1 MLTRFVRVQVTVFV
15 VIAVVGVAYVG
26 AAYAGLDKVF
36 FGRGYTVK
44 AQFPTGGG
52 IFTNAEVT
60 YRGVPIGR
68 VGQLRLTSAGMEADL
83 EIDSGTAP
91 VPADTEAVVSD
102 RSAVGEQY
110 VDLRPRTASGPVLHD
125 GSVITQHDTKIP
137 LPVDTVL
144 STVDSFAASV
154 PKPALRTV
162 VDELYNATS
171 GAGPALDQLVGRGIE
186 FVQTASE
193 HVAPLTQLVTD
204 AHTVLDTQAQQADAI
219 RSFGA
224 NAKLLASTLK
234 QSDGDLRKLIPAV
247 PAAAN
252 EVGSLIRDSGPQLGV
267 LLANLLT
274 TADVLESR
282 QSGIRQLLI
291 TAPRAV
297 GAASAVVRPDGA
309 HFGLSLSFFDPPP
322 CTTGYA
328 TPYHDGLDTSTRPL
342 NTAARCALPKGD
354 PTNVRGS
361 QNAPGGRP

>member
-1 MLTRFVRVQVTVFV
+1 MLTRFVRVQVTLFV

-36 FGRGYTVK
+36 FDRGYTVK

-68 VGQLRLTSAGMEADL
+68 VGQLRLTPAGMEADL
-83 EIDSGTAP
+83 DIDSGTAP
-91 VPADTEAVVSD
+91 VPADTEAVVAD

-110 VDLRPRTASGPVLHD
+110 IDLRPRTGGGPVLHD
-125 GSVITQHDTKIP
+125 GSVITQDNTKIP
-137 LPVDTVL
+137 LRVDTVL

-186 FVQTASE
+186 FVQAASA

-297 GAASAVVRPDGA
+297 GAVSSVVRPDGA

-322 CTTGYA
+322 CTTGYS
-328 TPYHDGLDTSTRPL
+328 TPYRDGLDTSTRPL

-361 QNAPGGRP
+361 QNAPGGQP